1 MRAQPEARP
10 RRYRANAGRETTG
23 DFSGRPRL
31 LGWLALVSLL
41 TFWFYVAPDGASPSV
56 IWSVLILFYILF
68 ARSLRRPVEIR
79 GGIRSYAT
87 VEVLFMVFYYVL
99 FFWPYQMAVLGQ
111 LDLSKSKFV
120 AATFVDESNR
130 AIILASLALVTF
142 LAGINTRRKEELLET
157 PIAEAGGSPRD
168 RDYRGLASVLLVL
181 QVGLIAIYIGLGLRS
196 QGEGR
201 YTGTQSGGVVAD
213 GISLLVLM
221 TCLISI
227 ALYIAFSSTGVRLPV
242 SLVVCLALSAY
253 WALRILLLGDR
264 NSFLLIALIAIAG
277 IFTFRVAGGR
287 VTLLLLVVASLYL
300 YNAVEAAREHRGATI
315 STLFNSPTTGSDQGL
330 SMVKHRGD
338 SSFNISTIGLRASIS
353 AVPDTYPYG
362 NGKYK
367 LIGVAGVLP
376 LARGLILGSGTGFT
390 DTSQLLTAV
399 MLPPNPGWN
408 VGTNMISDSY
418 VDFGIPGVI
427 VLPFLVG
434 RFAAFTRRRL
444 RSGKGDYTP
453 SVVFYLLTLALLIE
467 LPRYSI
473 DFPVRILTWTAL
485 LFGIYRLLFMRERA
499 SLDRKHS

>member
-1 MRAQPEARP
+1 MTARPEASP
-10 RRYRANAGRETTG
+10 RRNRARPGTRTTG
-23 DFSGRPRL
+23 EFNGRLRL
-31 LGWLALVSLL
+31 LGWMALASLL
-41 TFWFYVAPDGASPSV
+41 TVWFYVVPDGASPSV
-56 IWSVLILFYILF
+56 IWPVLILFYILF
-68 ARSLRRPVEIR
+68 ARSLRRPVEIKA
-79 GGIRSYAT
+79 GIRSYAT

-99 FFWPYQMAVLGQ
+99 FFWSYQMAVLGQ
-111 LDLSKSKFV
+111 LDLYKSKFV
-120 AATFVDESNR
+120 AATFIHESNR
-130 AIILASLALVTF
+130 AIILASLGLVSF
-142 LAGINTRRKEELLET
+142 LAGIDTRRKEELLEA
-157 PIAEAGGSPRD
+157 PIPEAGGSPRD
-168 RDYRGLASVLLVL
+168 RNYRGLAPVLLVL
-181 QVGLIAIYIGLGLRS
+181 QAGLIAIYVGLGLRS

-221 TCLISI
+221 TCLVSI
-227 ALYIAFSSTGVRLPV
+227 AMYIAFSSTGVRLPA
-242 SLVVCLALSAY
+242 SLLVCLALSTY

-264 NSFLLIALIAIAG
+264 NSFLLIAVIAIAG

-287 VTLLLLVVASLYL
+287 LPLLLLVVASLFL
-300 YNAVEAAREHRGATI
+300 YNAVEAAREHPAATI
-315 STLFNSPTTGSDQGL
+315 STLLSSLTTGSGQGSSL
-330 SMVKHRGD
+330 AKHKGD
-338 SSFNISTIGLRASIS
+338 SSFNITTIALRASIS

-367 LIGVAGVLP
+367 LIGLAGVLP
-376 LARGLILGSGTGFT
+376 LARGLTLGSGTGFT
-390 DTSQLLTAV
+390 DTSELLTAV

-485 LFGIYRLLFMRERA
+485 LFGVYRLLFMRERP
-499 SLDRKHS
+499 SLSRKDN